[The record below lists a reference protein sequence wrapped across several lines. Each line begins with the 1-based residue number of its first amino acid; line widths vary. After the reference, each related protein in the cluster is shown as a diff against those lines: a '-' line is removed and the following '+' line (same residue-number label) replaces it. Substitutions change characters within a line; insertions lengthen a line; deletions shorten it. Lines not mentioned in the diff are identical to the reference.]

1 MHKDQMG
8 QEIAQEIS
16 HTIAR
21 KIAVGIAFLFAF
33 VLFIF
38 VGGFIVQRLW
48 NWLLPD
54 LFNLRSITFLE
65 ALGLLALSRIL
76 FGGFGRG
83 GGSSHSDWRRRRE
96 RKEWWTSN
104 QPSATGETVAS
115 PSTPAAPPE

>member
-1 MHKDQMG
+1 MHKDQIG

-21 KIAVGIAFLFAF
+21 KIAIGIAFFFAF

-38 VGGFIVQRLW
+38 VGGFIVQLLW

-54 LFNLRSITFLE
+54 IFSLRRITFLE

-83 GGSSHSDWRRRRE
+83 GGSSHTEWRRRGD
-96 RKEWWTSN
+96 RKEWWKPNQSSSTS
-104 QPSATGETVAS
+104 ETVPS
-115 PSTPAAPPE
+115 PPAPAAPPG